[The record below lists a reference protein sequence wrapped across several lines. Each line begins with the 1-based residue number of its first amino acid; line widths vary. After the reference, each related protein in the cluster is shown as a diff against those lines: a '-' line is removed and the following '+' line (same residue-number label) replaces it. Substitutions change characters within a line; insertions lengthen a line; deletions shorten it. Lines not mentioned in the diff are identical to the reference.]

1 MPIRPTKN
9 PDILSMQG
17 LNLFHYSYSNCS
29 MRIRLFLEEKEIP
42 WNDHFV
48 DLRAQKNLT
57 EEYFAIHP
65 QGLVP
70 ALVHD
75 GVIIYESADILLYL
89 EEKFP
94 KPSLIPDDL
103 EDKSELDRILEFTRS
118 GHFPIIKTWAYGRN
132 NKPTKTPESMA
143 KLEELQKDKMI
154 VEFHKETLSPGGISV
169 EKILAA
175 EKILKEM
182 FTDLDN
188 RLAKYEWILGSKMT
202 MADIAW
208 IPQYA
213 LFQRNHF
220 PFEPYPN
227 FIAYVARWQKRPAY
241 ITAIGNHMPGSMD
254 LPSTQRANEP
264 I

>member
-1 MPIRPTKN
+1 MPIRPTED
-9 PDILSMQG
+9 PDILEMRG

-29 MRIRLFLEEKEIP
+29 MRIRLFLEEKGIP
-42 WNDHFV
+42 WIDHFI

-70 ALVHD
+70 ALVD
-75 GVIIYESADILLYL
+75 NGVIVYESADILLYL

-94 KPSLIPDDL
+94 EPSLIPSDHESKADL
-103 EDKSELDRILEFTRS
+103 DKILEFTRS

-132 NKPTKTPESMA
+132 NKPTKTLESMV
-143 KLEELQKDKMI
+143 KLEELQKDKSI
-154 VEFHKETLSPGGISV
+154 VEFHKETLSEGGIS
-169 EKILAA
+169 EDKILAA

-188 RLAKYEWILGSKMT
+188 RLAKHEWILGDKMT

-213 LFQRNHF
+213 LFRRNNF

-254 LPSTQRANEP
+254 LPSIPSISES

>member
-1 MPIRPTKN
+1 MPIRPTDN
-9 PDILSMQG
+9 PDILALRG

-29 MRIRLFLEEKEIP
+29 MRIRLFLEEKGIH
-42 WNDHFV
+42 WIDHFI

-70 ALVHD
+70 ALVD
-75 GVIIYESADILLYL
+75 NGVIIYESADILLYL
-89 EEKFP
+89 EKKFP
-94 KPSLIPDDL
+94 NPSLIPNDQ
-103 EDKSELDRILEFTRS
+103 ENKVELDKILEFTRS

-132 NKPTKTPESMA
+132 NKPTKTPESMV
-143 KLEELQKDKMI
+143 KFEKLQKDRSI
-154 VEFHKETLSPGGISV
+154 VEFHKETLCEGGIS
-169 EKILAA
+169 EDKILAA

-188 RLAKYEWILGSKMT
+188 RLAKYEWILGDKMT
-202 MADIAW
+202 IADIAW

-213 LFQRNHF
+213 LFQRNDF
-220 PFEPYPN
+220 PFELYPN

-254 LPSTQRANEP
+254 LPYTQRTNGP

>member
-1 MPIRPTKN
+1 MPIRPTDN
-9 PDILSMQG
+9 PDILNMKG

-29 MRIRLFLEEKEIP
+29 MRIRLFLEEKGIP

-70 ALVHD
+70 ALVDD
-75 GVIIYESADILLYL
+75 GVIVYESADILEYL
-89 EEKFP
+89 EKKFP
-94 KPSLIPDDL
+94 EPSLIPESA
-103 EDKSELDRILEFTRS
+103 EDKAELEKILEFTRS

-143 KLEELQKDKMI
+143 KLEELQRDQSI
-154 VEFHKETLSPGGISV
+154 VDFHKETLSEGGIPE

-175 EKILKEM
+175 EKILKDL
-182 FTDLDN
+182 FADLDD
-188 RLAKYEWILGSKMT
+188 RLAKHEWIMGDKMT
-202 MADIAW
+202 LADIAW

-213 LFQRNHF
+213 LFQRNDF

-227 FIAYVARWQKRPAY
+227 FLAYVARWQKRPTY
-241 ITAIGNHMPGSMD
+241 VKAIGDHMPGSME
-254 LPSTQRANEP
+254 LPAKT
-264 I
+264 

>member
-1 MPIRPTKN
+1 MPIRPTDN
-9 PDILSMQG
+9 PDILNMRG

-29 MRIRLFLEEKEIP
+29 MRIRLFLDEKGIP

-70 ALVHD
+70 ALVDD
-75 GVIIYESADILLYL
+75 GVIVHESADILEYL
-89 EEKFP
+89 EDKFP
-94 KPSLIPDDL
+94 EPSFIPDDPEDRAEL
-103 EDKSELDRILEFTRS
+103 EKILEFTRS

-143 KLEELQKDKMI
+143 KLAQFQKDQSI
-154 VEFHKETLSPGGISV
+154 VDFHQETLNEGGIPE

-175 EKILKEM
+175 EKTLKGM
-182 FTDLDN
+182 FTDLDR
-188 RLAKYEWILGSKMT
+188 RLSEHEWILGDKMT
-202 MADIAW
+202 LADIAW

-213 LFQRNHF
+213 LFQRNNF
-220 PFEPYPN
+220 PFSPYPN
-227 FIAYVARWQKRPAY
+227 FTKYVVRWQKRPAY
-241 ITAIGNHMPGSMD
+241 VSAIGNHMPGSMNA
-254 LPSTQRANEP
+254 PV
-264 I
+264 